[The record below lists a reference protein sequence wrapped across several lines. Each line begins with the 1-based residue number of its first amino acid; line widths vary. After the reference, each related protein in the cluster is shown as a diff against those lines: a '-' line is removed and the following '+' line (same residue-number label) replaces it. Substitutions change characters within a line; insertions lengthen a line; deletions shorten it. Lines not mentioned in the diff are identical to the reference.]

1 MARHIRR
8 EQSGIAEPERA
19 YLSGLRLL
27 SYRSRSRLEMRQ
39 RLGKRFSAEA
49 VEEAVSRLEES
60 GYLDDASFARS
71 WKEGREAHKPR
82 SATLIR
88 HELHRKGVSKELAE
102 SVTADMDDEASAYEA
117 GRRRLKTLTG
127 VDKGTFRRRMGNY
140 LRRRGFATRLVIRT
154 VDKLWQERSV

>member
-82 SATLIR
+82 SANLVRRELR
-88 HELHRKGVSKELAE
+88 HKGVSKR
-102 SVTADMDDEASAYEA
+102 A
-117 GRRRLKTLTG
+117 GRVRYRWHG
-127 VDKGTFRRRMGNY
+127 R
-140 LRRRGFATRLVIRT
+140 
-154 VDKLWQERSV
+154 

>member
-49 VEEAVSRLEES
+49 VEEAVSRLEEI
-60 GYLDDASFARS
+60 GLPGRCFLRQVL
-71 WKEGREAHKPR
+71 EGGPR
-82 SATLIR
+82 SPQAAQR
-88 HELHRKGVSKELAE
+88 
-102 SVTADMDDEASAYEA
+102 DPYPP
-117 GRRRLKTLTG
+117 
-127 VDKGTFRRRMGNY
+127 
-140 LRRRGFATRLVIRT
+140 
-154 VDKLWQERSV
+154 